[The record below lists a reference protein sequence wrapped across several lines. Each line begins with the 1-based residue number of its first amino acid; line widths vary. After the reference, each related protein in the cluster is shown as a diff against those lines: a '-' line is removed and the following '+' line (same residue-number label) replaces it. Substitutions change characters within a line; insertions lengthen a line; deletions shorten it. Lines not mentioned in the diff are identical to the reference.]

1 MPEPPATIDPRNR
14 GHVRAVLASGT
25 SLTFTY
31 ERRSNG
37 WINASHARRLRLRF
51 GAGPEPAT
59 IEIEEKPG
67 GGKWRAA
74 DNLVVHFLMWKAGKP
89 VDAPAPALTQA
100 DDDEDE
106 PD

>member
-1 MPEPPATIDPRNR
+1 MPDPPAMLDASAR

-31 ERRSNG
+31 ERRHNA
-37 WINASHARRLRLRF
+37 WINATAARRLKLTF
-51 GAGPEPAT
+51 GPGPEPAT
-59 IEIEEKPG
+59 VQIEDAPG
-67 GGKWRAA
+67 GGKWKTA
-74 DNLVVHFLMWKAGKP
+74 DKLVVHFLMWKAGKP
-89 VDAPAPALTQA
+89 VDAPPPALTQ